1 MSDQQ
6 PWSKKLPKGYHGI
19 LKSIDNFFQQT
30 YDNIQ
35 DNPLFLAPIPVNIFE
50 DEKTFVIEAELP
62 GVEKRQIA
70 LDIYRQAIRIQ
81 ITQDERSEI
90 IDETKGITESRGHTQ
105 VRQRV
110 IPVPFIIEEQNVR
123 ASYKNGLLRILIPNK
138 RKQIPID

>member
-6 PWSKKLPKGYHGI
+6 PWLNKLPKGYQDI

-35 DNPLFLAPIPVNIFE
+35 DNSLFLPPIPVHVFE

-62 GVEKRQIA
+62 GVDKKQIA

-81 ITQDERSEI
+81 VSQDEQSEI
-90 IDETKGITESRGHTQ
+90 IDETTGITERRGHTQ

-110 IPVPFIIEEQNVR
+110 IPVPFVIREQDVK
-123 ASYKNGLLRILIPNK
+123 ASYKNGLLRILVPSN
-138 RKQIPID
+138 RKQIPIE